1 MKAFI
6 QSYDCNYEHEHGFRL
21 NPMKETIDFVS
32 TDKDRNV
39 FHLKIEK
46 SLGWNRLFSEEEL
59 RGEFEM
65 EITIK
70 PAPVKPKEVKFS

>member
-6 QSYDCNYEHEHGFRL
+6 QSYDLSYEHGHAL
-21 NPMKETIDFVS
+21 NLAREEFDFIS
-32 TDKDRNV
+32 TDKDHNT
-39 FHLKIEK
+39 FYLKIKK
-46 SLGWNRLFSEEEL
+46 SLGHGCLFSEEEL
-59 RGEFEM
+59 RGEFEL

>member
-6 QSYDCNYEHEHGFRL
+6 QSYDCSYEHGCVFS
-21 NPMKETIDFVS
+21 PSKETLDFVS
-32 TDKDRNV
+32 TDENRNV

-46 SLGWNRLFSEEEL
+46 SLGWGRLFSEEEL
-59 RGEFEM
+59 RGEFEL